1 MQAGSKPG
9 GRVTGALMGAARLAR
24 RGLAALSGAVG
35 MPQRAGKRA
44 LGATQRPMRW
54 LGRFLPRG
62 LYGRSLVIVIAPVVV
77 LQSVVAYVFMER
89 HWQLV
94 TRRLSASVTADVSAL
109 IDVYKSFPQDKDA
122 SALQRIAQERLNLDM
137 DILPNAELPPALP
150 RPFFSLLDQALSRQL
165 ELQIAQPFWLDTVG
179 QSDFVEIRVKVD
191 QDVMRVV
198 ARRSAAYAS
207 NSHIF
212 MVWMLGTSLVLLT
225 VAVLFLRNQIKPI
238 LSLADAAESFGKGRD
253 IEFRPR
259 GATEVRQAG
268 HAFLEMKRRVERTLS
283 ERTTMLNGVSHDLR
297 TILTRFKLSLALLD
311 RHPEIEAIEKD
322 VDEMSRM
329 LEAYLAFVRGEA
341 GEIPL
346 ATDIRALLEEL
357 KADAERQ
364 GHDTDLSVIG
374 DPVVVVRPDAIRRVL
389 TNLVS
394 NAARH
399 GDRIAITATH
409 DARYLIVTVDD
420 DGPGIPPDMREEVF
434 KPFVRLDEARNVDE
448 GGSGLG
454 LAISR
459 DIARS
464 HGGDIALL
472 DSPMGGIRAMLRL
485 PV

>member
-1 MQAGSKPG
+1 MQAEPK
-9 GRVTGALMGAARLAR
+9 
-24 RGLAALSGAVG
+24 
-35 MPQRAGKRA
+35 
-44 LGATQRPMRW
+44 
-54 LGRFLPRG
+54 LGRFGSALALAGRGLRGAVASIAGRLSLLSRTQKRHGAGAGFMRWIARLLPRS
-62 LYGRSLVIVIAPVVV
+62 LYGRSLVIVIAPVVL

-94 TRRLSASVTADVSAL
+94 TRRLSAAVTADISAM

-122 SALQRIAQERLNLDM
+122 SVLQRIAQERLNLDV
-137 DILPNAELPPALP
+137 DILKNAELPPAGP

-179 QSDFVEIRVKVD
+179 QSDFVEIRVKMD
-191 QDVMRVV
+191 NDVMRVI

-212 MVWMLGTSLVLLT
+212 LVWMLGTSLVLLT

-238 LSLADAAESFGKGRD
+238 LFLAEAAESFGKGRD

-297 TILTRFKLSLALLD
+297 TILTRFKLSLALME
-311 RHPEIEAIEKD
+311 RTPETEAIEKD

-329 LEAYLAFVRGEA
+329 LEAYLAFARGEA

-346 ATDIRALLEEL
+346 STDIRTLLEEL

-364 GHDTDLSVIG
+364 GHATELKVFG

-420 DGPGIPPDMREEVF
+420 DGPGIPAEMREEVF
-434 KPFVRLDEARNVDE
+434 KPFFRLDQARNVDE

-472 DSPMGGIRAMLRL
+472 DSPMGGLRAMMRL

>member
-1 MQAGSKPG
+1 M
-9 GRVTGALMGAARLAR
+9 
-24 RGLAALSGAVG
+24 LAAGKMASTIASAGRLLRGGLGSLTGVFGASS
-35 MPQRAGKRA
+35 RASRRA
-44 LGATQRPMRW
+44 LKTTHGPMRW

-62 LYGRSLVIVIAPVVV
+62 LYGRSLVIVIAPVVL

-94 TRRLSASVTADVSAL
+94 TRRLSAAVTADISAM

-122 SALQRIAQERLNLDM
+122 SVLQRIAQERLSLDI
-137 DILPNAELPPALP
+137 DIFKNAELPPAGP
-150 RPFFSLLDQALSRQL
+150 RPFFSLLDAALSRQL
-165 ELQIAQPFWLDTVG
+165 ELQIKQPFWLDTVG
-179 QSDFVEIRVKVD
+179 QSDFIEIRVKMD
-191 QDVMRVV
+191 NDVMRVI

-212 MVWMLGTSLVLLT
+212 LAWMLATSLVLLT

-238 LSLADAAESFGKGRD
+238 LSLADAAESFGKGREV
-253 IEFRPR
+253 EFRPR

-268 HAFLEMKRRVERTLS
+268 HAFLEMKRRVERTLG

-297 TILTRFKLSLALLD
+297 TILTRFKLSMALLE
-311 RHPEIEAIEKD
+311 RTPEIEAIEKD
-322 VDEMSRM
+322 IDEMSRM
-329 LEAYLAFVRGEA
+329 LEAYLAFARGEA

-346 ATDIRALLEEL
+346 ATDIRGLLEEL

-364 GHDTDLSVIG
+364 GHDTELSVIG
-374 DPVVVVRPDAIRRVL
+374 DPVVVIRPDAIRRVL

-420 DGPGIPPDMREEVF
+420 DGPGITPDMREEVF

-454 LAISR
+454 LSISR

-472 DSPMGGIRAMLRL
+472 DSPTGGLRAMLRL

>member
-1 MQAGSKPG
+1 M
-9 GRVTGALMGAARLAR
+9 
-24 RGLAALSGAVG
+24 
-35 MPQRAGKRA
+35 
-44 LGATQRPMRW
+44 
-54 LGRFLPRG
+54 PRG
-62 LYGRSLVIVIAPVVV
+62 LYGRSLVIVIAPVVL

-94 TRRLSASVTADVSAL
+94 TRRLSAAVTADVSAL
-109 IDVYKSFPQDKDA
+109 IDVYKSYPQDQEA
-122 SALQRIAQERLNLDM
+122 STLTRIAQQRLNLDV
-137 DILPNAELPPALP
+137 DVLKNAELPPPLP

-165 ELQIAQPFWLDTVG
+165 QLQIAQPFWLDTVG

-191 QDVMRVV
+191 NDVLRVI

-212 MVWMLGTSLVLLT
+212 LVWMLGTSLVLLT
-225 VAVLFLRNQIKPI
+225 VAVLFLRNQIRPI
-238 LSLADAAESFGKGRD
+238 LSLSEAAEALGKGREV
-253 IEFRPR
+253 EFRPR

-268 HAFLEMKRRVERTLS
+268 HAFLEMKRRIERTLS

-297 TILTRFKLSLALLD
+297 TILTRFKLSLALME
-311 RHPEIEAIEKD
+311 RTPETEAIEKD
-322 VDEMSRM
+322 IDEMSRM
-329 LEAYLAFVRGEA
+329 LEAYLAFARGEV
-341 GEIPL
+341 GETPV
-346 ATDIRALLEEL
+346 ATDIRGLLEEL

-364 GHDTDLSVIG
+364 GHATELSVIG
-374 DPVVVVRPDAIRRVL
+374 DPVVEIRPDAIRRVL

-399 GDRIAITATH
+399 GDRIAITANH

-420 DGPGIPPDMREEVF
+420 DGPGIPADMREEVF

-448 GGSGLG
+448 GGTGLG
-454 LAISR
+454 LSISR

-472 DSPMGGIRAMLRL
+472 DSPMGGLRAMLRL

>member
-1 MQAGSKPG
+1 MATGGKVAGTIALVARAAAQAF
-9 GRVTGALMGAARLAR
+9 GRLTGAFDA
-24 RGLAALSGAVG
+24 SS
-35 MPQRAGKRA
+35 RASRRA
-44 LGATQRPMRW
+44 LRTTHGPMRW
-54 LGRFLPRG
+54 LSRFLPRS
-62 LYGRSLVIVIAPVVV
+62 LYGRSLVIVIAPVVL

-94 TRRLSASVTADVSAL
+94 TRRLSAAVTADISAI
-109 IDVYKSFPQDKDA
+109 IDVYRSFPQDRG
-122 SALQRIAQERLNLDM
+122 SETLQRIAQERLNLDI
-137 DILPNAELPPALP
+137 DFLRNARLPPSGP
-150 RPFFSLLDQALSRQL
+150 RPFFSLLDQALSSQL
-165 ELQIAQPFWLDTVG
+165 ELQIKEPFWLDTVG
-179 QSDFVEIRVKVD
+179 QSDFVEIRVQLD
-191 QDVMRVV
+191 NDVLRVV

-212 MVWMLGTSLVLLT
+212 LAWMLGTSLVLLT
-225 VAVLFLRNQIKPI
+225 VAILFLRNQIRPI
-238 LSLADAAESFGKGRD
+238 LALADAAESFGKGRD
-253 IEFRPR
+253 VEFRPS

-311 RHPEIEAIEKD
+311 RTPEIEAIEKD
-322 VDEMSRM
+322 VDEMTRM

-341 GEIPL
+341 GELPL

-357 KADAERQ
+357 KLDAERQ
-364 GHDTDLSVIG
+364 GHQTELSVIG

-420 DGPGIPPDMREEVF
+420 DGPGIPPQNREEVF

-454 LAISR
+454 LSISR

-472 DSPMGGIRAMLRL
+472 DSPIGGLRAMMRL

>member
-1 MQAGSKPG
+1 MAGAFVEASRFLKEGWG
-9 GRVTGALMGAARLAR
+9 G
-24 RGLAALSGAVG
+24 LSGVMG
-35 MPQRAGKRA
+35 RSSRAGRRA
-44 LGATQRPMRW
+44 FQTTSGPMRW
-54 LGRFLPRG
+54 LARMMPRS
-62 LYGRSLVIVIAPVVV
+62 LYGRSLVIVIAPVVL

-94 TRRLSASVTADVSAL
+94 TRRLSAAVTADIAAM

-122 SALQRIAQERLNLDM
+122 LVLQRIAQERLNLDI
-137 DILPNAELPPALP
+137 DILRNANLPPPGP
-150 RPFFSLLDQALSRQL
+150 RPFFSLLDQALSSQL
-165 ELQIAQPFWLDTVG
+165 ALQVAQPFWLDTVG
-179 QSDFVEIRVKVD
+179 QSDFIEIRVKLD
-191 QDVMRVV
+191 NDVMRVI

-212 MVWMLGTSLVLLT
+212 LVWMLGTSLVLLT
-225 VAVLFLRNQIKPI
+225 VAVLVLRNQIKPI
-238 LSLADAAESFGKGRD
+238 LFLAEAAESFGKGRD
-253 IEFRPR
+253 LEFRPR

-268 HAFLEMKRRVERTLS
+268 HAFLEMKRRIERTLS

-297 TILTRFKLSLALLD
+297 TILTRFKLSLAFFEPS
-311 RHPEIEAIEKD
+311 PEIDAMEKD
-322 VDEMSRM
+322 VDEMTRM

-341 GEIPL
+341 GEVPL
-346 ATDIRALLEEL
+346 STDIRALLEEL

-364 GHDTDLSVIG
+364 GHATELTVTG

-420 DGPGIPPDMREEVF
+420 DGPGILPDLREEVF

-454 LAISR
+454 LSISR

-472 DSPMGGIRAMLRL
+472 DSPMGGLRAMMRL